1 MMRLKSAQPR
11 TFSQLLEVLK
21 DNITDVLLHFHPDSI
36 KIRSADHAKTFIVY
50 VNLHG
55 NALEDYACEKYQPVG
70 INMARLWTVLK
81 FAAADDILQMDC
93 EEGKGDLDIKII
105 DSETNKVKF
114 KTSYIT
120 YGDFDEEALEFPEN
134 INFGSCIS
142 MSSTR
147 FYGDLKQLESLE
159 AEYVKLRQC
168 KSPSG
173 GNRLRLIGI
182 GSSYHKEPY
191 IDIDEGTI
199 TTSEGKTKATG
210 LILNNDAAA
219 AAESSTGVLQEIE
232 MVFPL
237 KKLVQFAKAH
247 CLDANVGIHLD
258 EKGFLILQ
266 YNIKIYGELRFVVA
280 ATREDGD
287 DDELESSSD
296 SEEEDDDD
304 PATTGINRKRA
315 RDDEE

>member
-1 MMRLKSAQPR
+1 MKLKSAQPR
-11 TFSQLLEVLK
+11 TFSQLFEVLK

-55 NALEDYACEKYQPVG
+55 NSLEEYVCAKYLPVA
-70 INMARLWTVLK
+70 INMSRLWTVLK
-81 FAAADDILQMDC
+81 FAAADDILQMDS
-93 EEGKGDLDIKII
+93 EEDKGDLDIRII

-120 YGDFDEEALEFPEN
+120 YGELDEDALQFPEN

-147 FYGDLKQLESLE
+147 LYGDLKQLESLE
-159 AEYVKLRQC
+159 AQYVKLRQC

-173 GNRLRLIGI
+173 GNRLRLIGM

-199 TTSEGKTKATG
+199 TTGEGKTKSTG
-210 LILNNDAAA
+210 LVLRGDEEEASAG
-219 AAESSTGVLQEIE
+219 SLQEIE

-237 KKLVQFAKAH
+237 KKLVQFTKAH

-280 ATREDGD
+280 ATREDEDDQDESSLESDD
-287 DDELESSSD
+287 DDEEGDEDASATTRKRGR
-296 SEEEDDDD
+296 EEE
-304 PATTGINRKRA
+304 
-315 RDDEE
+315 